1 MFGTIHSIVW
11 TAIAVIAGAGGYF
24 VTRNFVRHRLRF
36 VDAVR
41 SPLAPILAGA
51 AAFAVGCVA
60 ALLPFVTLGT
70 AAIFA
75 LGIGFGTASGAK
87 AIERGEWSQR
97 RLMP

>member
-1 MFGTIHSIVW
+1 MVGTIYSIAW
-11 TAIAVIAGAGGYF
+11 LAIAVVAGIGGYL
-24 VTRNFVRHRLRF
+24 VTRNFVRRRLRF

-41 SPLAPILAGA
+41 SPLAPVVAGA

-87 AIERGEWSQR
+87 AIERGEWPQR
-97 RLMP
+97 RLTP